1 VTEPTH
7 AAVIVGTGFSGL
19 GMAIRLK
26 QQGIDDFVV
35 LEKASDVGGT
45 WRDNTYPGCACDIP
59 SVLYSFS
66 FEPNHRWTRTF
77 PEQREIWDY
86 LRRCADSY
94 GIRPHIRFGAE
105 LASAAYDD
113 EGRAWRVSTV
123 DGREFRGR
131 ALVLGMGLLHRP
143 HRPDIPG
150 LDSFAGPVFHS
161 SGWRHDVD
169 LTGKRVAVIG
179 TGASAIQFVPRLAPE
194 VERLHLFQ
202 RTPPWILPKGDKPI
216 GPGLRRALGTV
227 PGLQRL
233 WRTALFW
240 KLDARAVGFTTDPR
254 LMRFVRGAALKH
266 LRRQVPDP
274 VLRERMTPDYTIG
287 CKRILL
293 SNDYYPALSRST
305 VELVT
310 DAVTAVTPTGV
321 VTADGRERPVDAIVL
336 GTGFQVTDAL
346 RQLDLVGAGGRRLA
360 DAWPDGPEAYLGT
373 EVAGL
378 PDLYLLIG
386 PNTGLGHNS
395 MIFIIEAQLGYVLRR
410 VRSLLSG
417 AAHPAVRPD
426 AQRRYNRRIQ
436 ARLGRAVWSVGGCR
450 SWYLDPDGRNR
461 ALWPGPAFRYWL
473 TTRLIRRSDFQQ
485 N

>member
-1 VTEPTH
+1 VTEQIH
-7 AAVIVGTGFSGL
+7 AAVIVGSGFAGL

-26 QQGIDDFVV
+26 RQGIDDFVV

-66 FEPNHRWTRTF
+66 FEPNHRWSRTF

-94 GIRPHIRFGAE
+94 GIRPHLRFGAE
-105 LASAAYDD
+105 LASAAFDD
-113 EGRAWRVSTV
+113 GAGAWRVSTV

-131 ALVLGMGLLHRP
+131 ALVLGLGALHQPRL
-143 HRPDIPG
+143 PDLPG
-150 LDSFAGPVFHS
+150 LAGFTGPVFHS
-161 SGWRHDVD
+161 SAWRHDVD
-169 LTGKRVAVIG
+169 LAGKRVAVIG

-194 VERLHLFQ
+194 VSRLHLFQ
-202 RTPPWILPKGDKPI
+202 RTPPWILPKGDRPI
-216 GPGLRRALGTV
+216 GARQRRLLAAVPGLR
-227 PGLQRL
+227 RL

-254 LMRFVRGAALKH
+254 LMRLVQGAARRH
-266 LRRQVPDP
+266 LREQVADP
-274 VLRERMTPDYTIG
+274 ALRDRLTPDYTIG

-293 SNDYYPALSRST
+293 SNDYYPALERST

-310 DAVTAVTPTGV
+310 DPVASVSPTGV
-321 VTADGRERPVDAIVL
+321 VTGDGTERPVDAIVL

-346 RQLDLVGAGGRRLA
+346 RGLDLVGAGGRRLA
-360 DAWPDGPEAYLGT
+360 DAWPDGPEAYLGM
-373 EVAGL
+373 EVAGFPNL
-378 PDLYLLIG
+378 FFLIG

-395 MIFIIEAQLGYVLRR
+395 MIFMIEAQLGYVLRR
-410 VRSLLSG
+410 VRSLLAG
-417 AAHPAVRPD
+417 AEQGVRPD

-461 ALWPGPAFRYWL
+461 TLWPGPAFRYWL
-473 TTRLIRRSDFQQ
+473 ATRRRRAGDFQQ
-485 N
+485 I